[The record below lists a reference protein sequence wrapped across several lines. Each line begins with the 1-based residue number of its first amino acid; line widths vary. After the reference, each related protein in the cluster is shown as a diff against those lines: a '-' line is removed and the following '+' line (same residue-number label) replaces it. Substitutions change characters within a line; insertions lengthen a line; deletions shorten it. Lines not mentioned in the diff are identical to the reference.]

1 MYVVG
6 FDQLQLVCHPASLK
20 GVQFMPELT
29 LLQLVLLLHLSLLHA
44 DMLFSF
50 RDTLSIFS

>member
-6 FDQLQLVCHPASLK
+6 FDQLQLVFHPASLK
-20 GVQFMPELT
+20 GVQFMPEMNLMEP
-29 LLQLVLLLHLSLLHA
+29 VVLLHLSLLHA